1 MRDRLDRL
9 GSDALVEDLFGLN
22 IRGVRTIWTMLARPR
37 SAYEAALASP
47 QRPISWSGAF

>member
-22 IRGVRTIWTMLARPR
+22 IRGVRTIWTMPARPR
-37 SAYEAALASP
+37 SACEAAWASP
-47 QRPISWSGAF
+47 RRPVWWFGAF